1 VTIGLDFLGI
11 GAPKAGTT
19 SLHEYLRTHPQ
30 LWLPEAKE
38 QPFFTN
44 DAAYDEGWEAFAAVA
59 FHGAPPGRLHGKIT
73 PHYMGGPV
81 AWRDAKAE
89 PAVVVTARRIA
100 AQFPDVKLI
109 AMLRDPVERAIS
121 SYWQTTVLGDDD
133 RGLNDALDAELAPD
147 ALLAARAHPLDGHQH
162 IVAGEYGQQLEAFL
176 RFFPREQLFV
186 GSQAVLGEDPRALL
200 GEVFRFLGVDE
211 AHVPPNLGVR
221 YQVRGTGRRIAA
233 LGAAP
238 RVVKSTPGLRH
249 VWNAIPDGARATARA
264 RFRTLAHRLD
274 QRKPTRDERM
284 DERPAPAVIDRL
296 RAHYAPD
303 LALVERLVGPV
314 PGVTDVEWVSA
325 RGDGGSAG
333 SPTAPA
339 GPAASP

>member
-1 VTIGLDFLGI
+1 MDFLGI

-44 DAAYDEGWEAFAAVA
+44 DAAYAEGWEAFAAVA
-59 FHGAPPGRLHGKIT
+59 FHGAPAGRLYGKIT

-81 AWRDAKAE
+81 VWRDAKAE

-100 AQFPDVKLI
+100 ERFPDVKLI

-133 RGLNDALDAELAPD
+133 RALDQALEAELAPD
-147 ALLAARAHPLDGHQH
+147 ALAAARARPLDGHQH
-162 IVAGEYGQQLEAFL
+162 IVAGEYGLQLEAYL

-186 GSQAVLGEDPRALL
+186 GSQAVLGEDPMELL
-200 GEVFRFLGVDE
+200 REVYRFLGVDD

-238 RVVKSTPGLRH
+238 RVVKNTPGLRH
-249 VWNAIPDGARATARA
+249 VWNAIPDGARAGARA

-284 DERPAPAVIDRL
+284 DERPAPAVLERL
-296 RAHYAPD
+296 RAHYAAD

-314 PGVTDVEWVSA
+314 PGVTDLDWVSA
-325 RGDGGSAG
+325 RGDGGSAA
-333 SPTAPA
+333 SPSAPA
-339 GPAASP
+339 GPAAAP